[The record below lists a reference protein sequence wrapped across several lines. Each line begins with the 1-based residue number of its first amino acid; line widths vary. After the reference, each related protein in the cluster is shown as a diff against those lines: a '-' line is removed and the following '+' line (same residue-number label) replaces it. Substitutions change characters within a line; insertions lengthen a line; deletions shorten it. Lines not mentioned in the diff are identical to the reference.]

1 MNSTRRALEAYSK
14 KQLPKKKRAKKNKSP
29 EKEVEKKIMAL
40 LKRYDFDCF
49 VVDSK
54 AHMGANG
61 AYYAQSAKSGCSD
74 IVGVAPNG
82 LGVFIEL
89 KAPGRLKTVKDHQ
102 LMFLEGKIK
111 RGAFG
116 AVIDSEE
123 LFLRLWETFMSYR
136 KNSKAEGYQ
145 YLISE
150 LPRPVPKEDNSPIF

>member
-1 MNSTRRALEAYSK
+1 MNSIKKSIERYSK
-14 KQLPKKKRAKKNKSP
+14 KHIPKPPRKTKSKRP

-40 LKRYDFDCF
+40 LRRYDFDCF

-54 AHMGANG
+54 AHMGSNG
-61 AYYAQSAKSGCSD
+61 AYYAQSAKSGVSD

-102 LMFLEGKIK
+102 LIFLDGKIK

-123 LFLRLWETFMSYR
+123 LFLRLWETFMGYR